1 MKIVSFKG
9 NRALP
14 CNSQEGVFVRT
25 PLPCVVQFWWWI
37 RHHLS
42 NKIWIHWRQGW
53 RVPVE
58 KRYRMTSEKKYQW
71 DCANHLIT
79 LLDFTMKT
87 FIRIVIDTT
96 LRNKKFSSTKKFY
109 ILLKKPSSLRLKGSR
124 SFNYLQTNFR
134 RNWQSK
140 VYYLNY

>member
-58 KRYRMTSEKKYQW
+58 KRYRTTSEKKVSVRLCESPYYTIRFY
-71 DCANHLIT
+71 C
-79 LLDFTMKT
+79 KT
-87 FIRIVIDTT
+87 FIRILIDTT
-96 LRNKKFSSTKKFY
+96 LRNNKFSSIKKFY
-109 ILLKKPSSLRLKGSR
+109 ILLKKPSSLCLKRLR
-124 SFNYLQTNFR
+124 SFNYLQKNFR
-134 RNWQSK
+134 CNWQSR
-140 VYYLNY
+140 YII